1 MRLIRTILGDA
12 IYDDL
17 LTERDAARNESRSLL
32 VHMFLRWSQH
42 DAGRALRLAA
52 RATSDD
58 QAARKMVV
66 DAVQWAAG
74 ALATRV
80 NTEPWLATSDIND
93 LEMRTRRAASSSQ
106 IRRFVHLSMGRA
118 CDVARH
124 FVPAE
129 HDSRTVVREAFL
141 FFVDSAVR
149 SRTATPNHV
158 F

>member
-1 MRLIRTILGDA
+1 MRMIRTILGDA

-17 LTERDAARNESRSLL
+17 LTERDAARKEKRSLL
-32 VHMFLRWSQH
+32 VHMLLRWSQH

-52 RATSDD
+52 RSTSDD

-66 DAVQWAAG
+66 DAVEWAVG
-74 ALATRV
+74 TLATPA
-80 NTEPWLATSDIND
+80 NTEPWLVTSDIND
-93 LEMRTRRAASSSQ
+93 IEMRAGRTASSLQ
-106 IRRFVHLSMGRA
+106 VRRFVHLCMDRA

-129 HDSRTVVREAFL
+129 QDSRTVVREAFL
-141 FFVDSAVR
+141 FFVDSAVCFR
-149 SRTATPNHV
+149 KATLNHI